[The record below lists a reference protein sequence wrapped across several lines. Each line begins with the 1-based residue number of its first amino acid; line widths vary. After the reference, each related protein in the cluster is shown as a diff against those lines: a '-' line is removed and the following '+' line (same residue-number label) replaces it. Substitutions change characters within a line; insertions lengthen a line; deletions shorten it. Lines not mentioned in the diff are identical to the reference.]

1 MEQGTK
7 KNNTVTI
14 LAVVLVL
21 SLIGNI
27 TLFVTKNQQ
36 QEEMQARID
45 TVYIEKTKVEKE
57 LALTGAELDKYMGIS
72 DSLDKVVAEGKNQI
86 ATLEDDIKKL
96 KGQVKKDAS
105 KKKELQAKID
115 ELNALV
121 ESYLEKIDQ
130 LITENQ
136 LLKTQNADLT
146 TEVQEMTEQN
156 KNLQGKVNVA
166 ALIKTEYVKLS
177 ALKKKVLGDDF
188 VETSLAKKVD
198 KFKVSFTLLPNGLA
212 ESGDKNVHIRIIDPN
227 GKVLGG
233 GTFNAGDTG
242 TPTDFTATVII
253 QYDKGGK
260 ASGAVEYAG
269 SDFKSGNYKTEI
281 YIDGILSGGGG
292 VVLK

>member
-1 MEQGTK
+1 MEQGK

-14 LAVVLVL
+14 LAVLLVL

-27 TLFVTKNQQ
+27 SLFVMKNNQ

-72 DSLDKVVAEGKNQI
+72 DSLDKVVAEGKTQI
-86 ATLEDDIKKL
+86 QTLEEEVKKL

-105 KKKELQAKID
+105 KKKELQAKLD
-115 ELNALV
+115 ELNKLV

-136 LLKTQNADLT
+136 LLKTQNAELS

-166 ALIKTEYVKLS
+166 AMIKTEYVKVS
-177 ALKKKVLGDDF
+177 ALKKKVIGSDYT
-188 VETSLAKKVD
+188 ETSLAKKVD
-198 KFKVSFTLLPNGLA
+198 KFKVSFTLLPNQLA
-212 ESGDKNVHIRIIDPN
+212 ESGDKNIHVRIMEPG
-227 GKVLGG
+227 GKTLGG
-233 GTFNAGDTG
+233 GTFNAGDTS
-242 TPTDFTATVII
+242 TPTEFTSTVIV
-253 QYDKGGK
+253 QYDKGSK
-260 ASGAVEYAG
+260 ANAAVEYVG
-269 SDFKSGNYKTEI
+269 SDFKSGNYKVEI